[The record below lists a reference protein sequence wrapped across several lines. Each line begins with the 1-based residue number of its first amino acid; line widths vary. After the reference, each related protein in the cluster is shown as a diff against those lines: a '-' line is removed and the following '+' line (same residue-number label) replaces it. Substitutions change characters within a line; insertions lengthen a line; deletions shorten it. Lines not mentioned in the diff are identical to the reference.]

1 MPFIN
6 FPDNPSIGDFI
17 YVGSY
22 KYVWS
27 GVAWERELINVQD
40 IINSSVSSTVSSVVG
55 NAPESL
61 DTLAEISAALGDD
74 ENFASTL
81 TGLIDAKA
89 DDTATTTALN
99 GKYDKSGGTI
109 TGTVTITGATEI
121 QNDTMLKGSLS
132 IVDVPT
138 DSYFFAANDTNVV
151 VSGVPFKVLG
161 TAGQD
166 IIETFPFDGNTAW
179 YKGNEIAT
187 VNQVD
192 LKADKTLNVIAEV
205 NNHNLLSTDA
215 GKVLTMNSTSARTY
229 TIQTDANAP
238 MPVGTEIAFIRL
250 NTGSVTINPA
260 SGVTL
265 NSIDNK
271 RAIKGRYG
279 SAVALKLSA
288 DNWVLI
294 GSLE

>member
-55 NAPESL
+55 GAPESL

-89 DDTATTTALN
+89 DATDVTTALS

-121 QNDTMLKGSLS
+121 QNDTLLKGTVTVTDPVQNQTTFS
-132 IVDVPT
+132 ITP
-138 DSYFFAANDTNVV
+138 
-151 VSGVPFKVLG
+151 SGVEVLYP
-161 TAGQD
+161 TKFSASNPMS
-166 IIETFPFDGNTAW
+166 TFFEIDTFSGNVT
-179 YKGNEIAT
+179 YQGSFLAT
-187 VNQVD
+187 VDQLD
-192 LKADKTLNVIAEV
+192 LKANTTLSLNPQTANYTVVSA
-205 NNHNLLSTDA
+205 DA
-215 GKVLTMNSTSARTY
+215 GKVLTMDSTSARTY
-229 TIQTDANAP
+229 TIQTDTSAP

-279 SAVALKLSA
+279 SAVALKLA
-288 DNWVLI
+288 ANNWVLI